1 MSIAPPEFLPVLLG
15 HGCFL
20 KDEYGHVRLDS
31 NGSPPYHLI
40 PSSDNFLYMR
50 PSKQAQQFWPADPA
64 QKIPNGTSIVLLS
77 VAVNTLCMRPDLI
90 TEIGITMYDTASI
103 YDGVKSTKKKTPGC
117 IAPGPRGEDITKFAR
132 SRHFIVQDTA
142 YHHPETCH
150 EQCHTAQP
158 YSFTYRKSEFIPRA
172 QILERIEQAFFRAS
186 CEGLSSDKINNGHRR
201 VVVLVGWGEEDD
213 HPQIKAA
220 SWYKKKEFF
229 QYWNMKQH
237 KAVVEHVKDLQ
248 YLTCLETFGIQHR
261 AHGQEIGFNAGNH
274 TAFTIHLLI
283 GLCFLTEKQ
292 RARLGQKES
301 LEPSPKFPGVESV
314 LARENRPP
322 RSRQLPPRR

>member
-1 MSIAPPEFLPVLLG
+1 MQLSSPTQQVSSSTVNPYYHPISSITLLHSQLLPYSIALAIFKMSIAPPEFLPVLLG

-186 CEGLSSDKINNGHRR
+186 CEGLSSVSYYSE
-201 VVVLVGWGEEDD
+201 VVCLTIVAT
-213 HPQIKAA
+213 PNKMARAII
-220 SWYKKKEFF
+220 
-229 QYWNMKQH
+229 
-237 KAVVEHVKDLQ
+237 
-248 YLTCLETFGIQHR
+248 YLCLRGSCHFITF
-261 AHGQEIGFNAGNH
+261 ND
-274 TAFTIHLLI
+274 
-283 GLCFLTEKQ
+283 
-292 RARLGQKES
+292 
-301 LEPSPKFPGVESV
+301 
-314 LARENRPP
+314 
-322 RSRQLPPRR
+322 